1 MNGPTQADN
10 LRLVR
15 EAFERWNSGDHEI
28 DYGTLDPEVEVY
40 GALSST
46 SGVPY
51 RGHAGFRQWLADIDD
66 QFERWEIWV
75 DEMRELDG
83 DRVLGF
89 GGVRMSGRGS
99 GVELDQPF
107 AWLFTF
113 RAGRLLRYQAFRDRD
128 EALRAAGVQP

>member
-1 MNGPTQADN
+1 VNGPTQADN

-28 DYGTLDPEVEVY
+28 DYETLDPELELY
-40 GALSST
+40 GALAST

-99 GVELDQPF
+99 GIELDQPF

-113 RAGRLLRYQAFRDRD
+113 RAGKLLRYQAFRDRD